1 MRNYYVAVSK
11 IEGGLGKVAVLAKIH
26 KENVK
31 RNLRGETKDPSKVLK
46 ACEEMLRNEV
56 KEIQELL
63 PDVNLFK

>member
-1 MRNYYVAVSK
+1 
-11 IEGGLGKVAVLAKIH
+11 LGKVAVLAKIH

-56 KEIQELL
+56 KEIQALL